1 MANDLRGSYGTAPK
15 QARIPALADAA
26 DSRSWYACSRSRV
39 ATGLLLTA
47 PGVPM
52 LFMGQ
57 ELLEDISGPIT
68 RRGWTASSTGRHR
81 PATARRRTST
91 GSPETLTDCGEF
103 NRLCTGA

>member
-47 PGVPM
+47 PRGPDAVH
-52 LFMGQ
+52 G
-57 ELLEDISGPIT
+57 SGASGGHLWSDNAT
-68 RRGWTASSTGRHR
+68 RADRFIDWETQAGDGTQADFHR
-81 PATARRRTST
+81 FTRD
-91 GSPETLTDCGEF
+91 L
-103 NRLCTGA
+103 N